1 MIITLRSGRH
11 VIQRMAWLSWCLAFS
26 HTAQAWQQE
35 YIAEESYTPGSQRYT
50 WDNDRRPSYNDILAE
65 RIESSQRQG
74 DAAGL
79 AILSYQES
87 AAEPATL
94 GVGWNIT
101 LPAHISTGPV
111 ASWRWDGSNPASYN
125 DYGDSAIAAGSSD
138 KLWHASVSTFGW
150 RVDSRLGYLRPWAQ
164 ISYNQQYGENIWKA
178 QSGMHMTASS
188 NQYGSWMDV
197 TVGADMPINRHM
209 AAYASLSQADGMA
222 EGEVYLYS
230 LGVNARF

>member
-1 MIITLRSGRH
+1 MITTLRSGRH
-11 VIQRMAWLSWCLAFS
+11 AIQRMAWLSWCLFFS
-26 HTAQAWQQE
+26 HAAHAWQQE
-35 YIAEESYTPGSQRYT
+35 YIGQDNYTPGSERYT
-50 WDNDRRPSYNDILAE
+50 WDNDKRPSYNDILAE
-65 RIESSQRQG
+65 RIESAQHQSN
-74 DAAGL
+74 AAGL
-79 AILSYQES
+79 TVLSYQES
-87 AAEPATL
+87 ASDPATL

-111 ASWRWDGSNPASYN
+111 ASWRWDGSNPAIYN
-125 DYGDSAIAAGSSD
+125 DYGDSAAGSSD

-178 QSGMHMTASS
+178 QSGMHMTTSS
-188 NQYGSWMDV
+188 TQDGNWMDV
-197 TVGADMPINRHM
+197 TVGADMPINQHM
-209 AAYASLSQADGMA
+209 AAYASLSQADGTA